1 MIPTSTKTHTLN
13 NLIVYLNELEHRLE
27 LLNNKDNIDI
37 TLRDNMRSLK
47 ITGNPTKSN
56 YDNVNDF
63 FKAIQL
69 NEKCKP
75 HVDAF
80 IKSLTDDLLKQIEDV
95 KTHIKTELK

>member
-1 MIPTSTKTHTLN
+1 MIPISTKTHTLN

-47 ITGNPTKSN
+47 ISGNPTKSN

-75 HVDAF
+75 HVDVF